1 MLILNPRLRLRGK
14 RYGSVNVH
22 ISLPYSNENRIAIMI
37 DFGERL
43 FTFNGSISQLK
54 SDISSLEPNTSK
66 QFDNYFIKRS
76 FNWVKIIFPDL
87 TTLIGKIADF
97 SL

>member
-1 MLILNPRLRLRGK
+1 MIILNPRLKLRGK

-43 FTFNGSISQLK
+43 FTFDGTIGQLK
-54 SDISSLEPNTSK
+54 NDIANLPLNSSY
-66 QFDNYFIKRS
+66 QFDNYFIQKSMTR
-76 FNWVKIIFPDL
+76 VKIIFPDL
-87 TTLIGKIADF
+87 TTLIGKISDF
-97 SL
+97 ED